1 MYTLMTNW
9 LRKTINTMTAAFWF
23 YSSNNNSWYL
33 SSDLQEALTLNNS
46 PSSAELIS
54 AIPAIN
60 RFSVLRQF
68 SKLFLGKSKNGVL
81 ETTLKSKNNEILQV
95 KTEVKRICDR
105 NGEIKIEGTVDL
117 VKSPSSFL
125 QIPSVAKIV
134 YENTS
139 EGILVTDANG
149 FILSVNAGF
158 SRITGYS
165 YEEVIG
171 KRPSI
176 LKSNKQDQGFYQD
189 LWHSIIRDGA
199 WTGTLWNRKKDGT
212 LFASFQNI
220 SQIPLNNG
228 PVKYVSVFSDITS
241 DHNYKQKLKQLAYHD
256 QLTGL
261 KNRAYLRD
269 KVNSQIEKNKSL
281 QFNLLF
287 IDLDNYKPINDNY
300 GHAYGDEIL
309 KLVATRLEST
319 LDDEFEIARFGGD
332 EFIVYIPNFNDCELR
347 NYITKIKAA
356 MLIPFEYKN
365 IKHQLSA
372 SIGVSAYPRD
382 GKNFD
387 ELLVASDL
395 AMYFAKST
403 KQRSCNYIE
412 DMGYSASRQ
421 ARLAKDF
428 VPGLLSGE
436 FSLVYQPKINTSN
449 RLIVGVEALCRWQ
462 HPEFGAVS
470 PQEFITIADQ
480 YSLHSELTEWVVN
493 KACTDFR
500 QISRI
505 APTLDLAINIS
516 GSQLKSDRLV
526 ELIKTV
532 CEVSGVHTSQLEL
545 EITENELISDVNKS
559 IRVLTKLRD
568 MGVRIAIDD
577 FGKGYSSFYYLRTLP
592 INALKLDKACLQFDE
607 NDDETALN
615 ILNAVVNLTSSM
627 NLALVIE
634 GVENEHHLS
643 LVEQVGANT
652 VQGFYFSKPLPI
664 EIIYQQIAIN
674 HNKKNQ
680 LRQTK

>member
-1 MYTLMTNW
+1 
-9 LRKTINTMTAAFWF
+9 MTAAFWY
-23 YSSNNNSWYL
+23 YSSNNNSWYI
-33 SSDLQEALTLNNS
+33 SSALQEALTLNNS
-46 PSSAELIS
+46 PTSAELVS
-54 AIPAIN
+54 TIPAIN

-68 SKLFLGKSKNGVL
+68 SKLFLGKLKGGIL
-81 ETTLKSKNNEILQV
+81 ETTLRSPDDETLQV

-105 NGEIKIEGTVDL
+105 NGEVKIEGTVDFI
-117 VKSPSSFL
+117 KSPSSFL

-139 EGILVTDANG
+139 EGILVTDTNG

-158 SRITGYS
+158 CRITGYS

-176 LKSNKQDQGFYQD
+176 LKSNKQSQSFYQE
-189 LWHSIIRDGA
+189 LWHSIMRDGA

-220 SQIPLNNG
+220 SQIPSNND
-228 PVKYVSVFSDITS
+228 PVKYVSVFSDITL
-241 DHNYKQKLKQLAYHD
+241 DHNYKQRLKQLAYHD

-261 KNRAYLRD
+261 RNRVYLRH
-269 KVNSQIEKNKSL
+269 KVNSLIEKSKVL
-281 QFNLLF
+281 EFNLLF
-287 IDLDNYKPINDNY
+287 IDLDNYKPINDSY

-309 KLVATRLEST
+309 KLVAKRLEST
-319 LDDEFEIARFGGD
+319 LNDESEIARFGGD
-332 EFIVYIPNFNDCELR
+332 EFIIYIPNYNTRKLHD
-347 NYITKIKAA
+347 YITKIKTT
-356 MLIPFEYKN
+356 MLIPFEHKS

-372 SIGVSAYPRD
+372 SIGVSAFPRD

-403 KQRSCNYIE
+403 KQRACNYIE

-428 VPGLLSGE
+428 VPGLHSGE
-436 FSLVYQPKINTSN
+436 FSLVYQPKVNTSN
-449 RLIVGVEALCRWQ
+449 RSIVGVEALCRWH
-462 HPEFGAVS
+462 HPELGTVS

-493 KACTDFR
+493 KACADFR
-500 QISRI
+500 QVSR
-505 APTLDLAINIS
+505 ATPTLDLAINIS

-526 ELIKTV
+526 EIIKNA
-532 CEVSGVHTSQLEL
+532 CEVSGVPSNELVL
-545 EITENELISDVNKS
+545 EITENELISDVDKS
-559 IRVLTKLRD
+559 IDVLKKLRD
-568 MGVRIAIDD
+568 IGVKIAIDD

-634 GVENEHHLS
+634 GVENEHHLT
-643 LVEQVGANT
+643 LVKQVGANT
-652 VQGFYFSKPLPI
+652 VQGFYFSEPVPF
-664 EIIYQQIAIN
+664 ETIYQQIAIN
-674 HNKKNQ
+674 HH
-680 LRQTK
+680 